1 MNLDLVSSLA
11 RELLE
16 REALRGRCIISVAF
30 PGSVR
35 KRATAV
41 DSPMFFLTSFKR
53 LHSICLRQIRP
64 TPVLQPLAKSTT
76 APATSSGVGAP
87 LMPATSAPG
96 EVFR

>member
-16 REALRGRCIISVAF
+16 REALRGRCMISVAF
-30 PGSVR
+30 LGSVR
-35 KRATAV
+35 ERATAV
-41 DSPMFFLTSFKR
+41 DSPMFFLTSRKR

-64 TPVLQPLAKSTT
+64 HSGLATAGEVDYGTGDILWGRRPLKA
-76 APATSSGVGAP
+76 ATN
-87 LMPATSAPG
+87 APG